1 MRQARV
7 SVLLFAAALPALQ
20 LNAKDRAA
28 ELSAAY
34 GAARFVQSFAD
45 PAYVGETDYIS
56 APGQQARVMA
66 RLTGFYVPGLLL
78 SYQGLSVG
86 SHSET
91 RLGNTYR
98 INGYF
103 SSYLHASAFA
113 DSGFV
118 RWHVGFAALATL
130 ARRTSAD
137 TSGTTT
143 TSAAVDTRLSQA
155 YPSGGVTLFPHAP
168 IRFSMIF
175 LNGDANLL
183 YGWLR
188 LQAEFETESHIFA
201 PAFEMLN
208 HASFGK
214 GVPNFVQPPGA
225 FAFGYT
231 YKTDP
236 FRVGGRL
243 GFVLNSTQG
252 FDNARV
258 TFADRL
264 LFEFW
269 VGYRLGL
276 VE

>member
-1 MRQARV
+1 MKLI
-7 SVLLFAAALPALQ
+7 SLKTGFAIALVATLQ
-20 LNAKDRAA
+20 TRAV
-28 ELSAAY
+28 EKVTEISAAY
-34 GAARFVQSFAD
+34 GASRFVQSFPD

-56 APGQQARVMA
+56 TAAQQARVMA
-66 RLTGFYVPGLLL
+66 KLTGFYVPGLVLA
-78 SYQGLSVG
+78 YQGISVG
-86 SHSET
+86 SNTET

-98 INGYF
+98 ISGYY

-118 RWHVGFAALATL
+118 RWHVGFAALATFM
-130 ARRTSAD
+130 RRTSAD
-137 TSGTTT
+137 PDSGFTSS
-143 TSAAVDTRLSQA
+143 SAAVDTRMSQA
-155 YPSGGVTLFPHAP
+155 YPSGGFTLFANAP

-231 YKTDP
+231 YKAGIV
-236 FRVGGRL
+236 RIGARL

-258 TFADRL
+258 SFADRL
-264 LFEFW
+264 LFEFN
-269 VGYRLGL
+269 VGYRWIN
-276 VE
+276 